1 MKLVQSG
8 AVSLRSELAAL
19 DDAPL
24 GDLMRRYPA
33 LWAEVGAGLVAAAEG
48 GPPALEAFARKAK
61 ATEGPWRERVRKSHG
76 APQVLAQALPALAA
90 ARMARLSLEQTL
102 LAAATGQTSGK
113 VSLGLWSGLLVQRL
127 FFAQALVR
135 KPVSMSA
142 FRLLWP
148 LVPRRRRR
156 AVVPLVQRKGIYCF
170 YSEALIAGLVSL
182 LAGRPSLEVAAGD
195 GTLSRFLNAA
205 GAQVQASDDQS
216 WRHVVSYPADV
227 EKLSATEAVLR
238 RSPRAV
244 LCSFPPPGNDFERK
258 ILAAPSVELYVVLST
273 RHRFAAGDW
282 AAYQEQTAFEWGLDE
297 RLARLLLP
305 PEIDPAVLVFRR
317 R

>member
-1 MKLVQSG
+1 M
-8 AVSLRSELAAL
+8 
-19 DDAPL
+19 
-24 GDLMRRYPA
+24 
-33 LWAEVGAGLVAAAEG
+33 
-48 GPPALEAFARKAK
+48 
-61 ATEGPWRERVRKSHG
+61 
-76 APQVLAQALPALAA
+76 
-90 ARMARLSLEQTL
+90 
-102 LAAATGQTSGK
+102 
-113 VSLGLWSGLLVQRL
+113 
-127 FFAQALVR
+127 
-135 KPVSMSA
+135 
-142 FRLLWP
+142 
-148 LVPRRRRR
+148 
-156 AVVPLVQRKGIYCF
+156 VPLVQRKGIYCF

-282 AAYQEQTAFEWGLDE
+282 TAYQEQTAFEWGLDE
-297 RLARLLLP
+297 RLSRLLLP